1 MTSLIC
7 GIHKEMIQKNLQN
20 TKRFTDVENEL
31 MVARGKG
38 IVREFG
44 MDMDIQ
50 LYLKGMS
57 NKDLL
62 YSTWKELCSVLCGSG
77 MGGEFGGEWI
87 HIYV

>member
-1 MTSLIC
+1 
-7 GIHKEMIQKNLQN
+7 MIQKNLQN

-50 LYLKGMS
+50 LYLKG
-57 NKDLL
+57 
-62 YSTWKELCSVLCGSG
+62 
-77 MGGEFGGEWI
+77 
-87 HIYV
+87 